1 MRRRRWLLSL
11 LPVASLCVPSHA
23 AASRACI
30 QPDQALQHAGKEVCV
45 AAHVYRVVNAA
56 QQTRFLDVCSPE
68 TRDAD
73 CHFFIVSLHRDAK
86 DVGDL
91 SPLVSQ
97 DIHIHGRVHIVD
109 GRAEIVLSR
118 RQQLHGGKEKF
129 RANPKLLQNFAAENG
144 DAAIV
149 SKNGTGGQRG
159 VHFQHGVR

>member
-1 MRRRRWLLSL
+1 MRELRFFSL
-11 LPVASLCVPSHA
+11 LLTASFCAASSA
-23 AASRACI
+23 AASSACI
-30 QPDQALQHAGKEVCV
+30 QPDQALQHVGKDVCV
-45 AAHVYRVVNAA
+45 QAHVYRVVDAA

-86 DVGDL
+86 NVGDL
-91 SPLVSQ
+91 SALSHRN
-97 DIHIHGRVHIVD
+97 IHIRGRVRLVE

-118 RQQLHGGKEKF
+118 KEQLHGGKEKF

-149 SKNGTGGQRG
+149 SKNGTSGQHG